1 MAIRFDKAFNAE
13 IRREVGK
20 VNKKFARARQLGYTH
35 VPRNVSVKELKRQF
49 ASKYATR
56 NELRRSL
63 ARMGQVNTRDLSKV
77 VELETGTRTSLVSLR
92 VAEQKRLRLLRLKN
106 KRIRKLEARDY
117 NTKTPFVRT
126 ELDTLYN
133 ERDILMRGVRSSE
146 SQMYRINEMYNREFS
161 GKKKESFEQS
171 LRNTMRN
178 QIKMSN
184 LSDEQQAELLGKIE
198 RTDVD
203 TLIEINKNEGDFA
216 DILDRYKGKNDYNAF
231 DAKTFQDTYEN
242 IYNNF
247 DKWVE
252 GYAE

>member
-106 KRIRKLEARDY
+106 KRIRKLEARGY
-117 NTKTPFVRT
+117 NTKTPFVRS
-126 ELDTLYN
+126 ELDSLYN

-161 GKKKESFEQS
+161 GKKKESFEDG
-171 LRNTMRN
+171 LRHTIKE

-184 LSDEQQAELLGKIE
+184 LNEEQQAELINKVNH
-198 RTDVD
+198 TDVD
-203 TLIEINKNEGDFA
+203 VLIEINKNEEDFA
-216 DILDRYKGKNDYNAF
+216 DVMDRYKKKNEYNAF
-231 DAKTFQDTYEN
+231 DAKTFQDTYQN
-242 IYNNF
+242 IYEHF
-247 DKWVE
+247 DEWVE
-252 GYAE
+252 GYSQ